1 MAEIVIAYTGAEA
14 VKLAERLHL
23 ICPTNIDNTRF
34 VNVLQFFDFFE
45 RPRIERMI
53 SAQKASYAQ

>member
-1 MAEIVIAYTGAEA
+1 MAEIVIAYTGAEV

-23 ICPTNIDNTRF
+23 ICPTNIDNIRF
-34 VNVLQFFDFFE
+34 VNVLHFFE